1 MIINNIDPTLLK
13 IGIFEIR
20 WYGLAYVLGF
30 LLTYFLIYRKK
41 DELKIRIEQIDNLVI
56 SLFIGLLVGA
66 RIFHFLFSEPSIF
79 YKNPIELIMLW
90 HGGMSFFG
98 AFFGAFLGAFLY
110 LKKIKLDWKKFGDII
125 VIAAIIGLIFGRIAN
140 YTNSE
145 LVGTISNLPWCVVF
159 QQVDN
164 ICRHPYQ
171 IYAALSHVLLLCVL
185 VYVKKI
191 KETKKLNDGTVFVS
205 FLIGYSALRLIT
217 DFFRHEDLRILG
229 LSLWQYVSIVVL
241 AMGIVYLVKSKIY
254 KPNKNKNIEDKNE

>member
-79 YKNPIELIMLW
+79 YKNPIELIMLL

-98 AFFGAFLGAFLY
+98 AFF
-110 LKKIKLDWKKFGDII
+110 
-125 VIAAIIGLIFGRIAN
+125 
-140 YTNSE
+140 
-145 LVGTISNLPWCVVF
+145 
-159 QQVDN
+159 
-164 ICRHPYQ
+164 
-171 IYAALSHVLLLCVL
+171 
-185 VYVKKI
+185 
-191 KETKKLNDGTVFVS
+191 
-205 FLIGYSALRLIT
+205 
-217 DFFRHEDLRILG
+217 
-229 LSLWQYVSIVVL
+229 
-241 AMGIVYLVKSKIY
+241 
-254 KPNKNKNIEDKNE
+254 